1 MIFIVTKYPDSIQNK
16 MICLISNYPS
26 IQKWVSYIHDI
37 QLFMVS
43 KYLDIKKVVNPLIL
57 TCIWW
62 CRVRSKSVLAEVLT
76 PILTLSSSRGMRGTF
91 VEDFRSG
98 VELKPPFLRPPPL
111 FMTWL
116 CRSAWLVC
124 CFEVGESSAE
134 FDFLDACNWK
144 I

>member
-1 MIFIVTKYPDSIQNK
+1 MLDIQLSKYPENEYPIS
-16 MICLISNYPS
+16 MISNYSWYPS
-26 IQKWVSYIHDI
+26 IWIS
-37 QLFMVS
+37 
-43 KYLDIKKVVNPLIL
+43 KKVVNPLIL

>member
-1 MIFIVTKYPDSIQNK
+1 MQVVFKIKWYAWYPTIQVSRK
-16 MICLISNYPS
+16 CLP
-26 IQKWVSYIHDI
+26 YIHDI
-37 QLFMVS
+37 QLFMVDMVS
-43 KYLDIKKVVNPLIL
+43 KCIQISKKVVNPLIL

>member
-1 MIFIVTKYPDSIQNK
+1 MLDIQLSKYPENEYPIS
-16 MICLISNYPS
+16 MISNYSWYPS
-26 IQKWVSYIHDI
+26 IWIS
-37 QLFMVS
+37 
-43 KYLDIKKVVNPLIL
+43 KKVVNPLIL

-116 CRSAWLVC
+116 CRSAWLVS

>member
-1 MIFIVTKYPDSIQNK
+1 MLDLQLSKYPENEYPIS
-16 MICLISNYPS
+16 MISNYSWYPS
-26 IQKWVSYIHDI
+26 IWIS
-37 QLFMVS
+37 
-43 KYLDIKKVVNPLIL
+43 KKVVNPLIL